1 MPENWEF
8 SGAGCGAGTPVLS
21 AEKCPTIITATGE
34 TSRMHNTDITNFIQA
49 MLNFMGKHKD
59 DTAMRAISLSGQP
72 VHINPSDVMTAFDSK
87 TGDQIWPK

>member
-34 TSRMHNTDITNFIQA
+34 TSRIHNTDTINFLQA
-49 MLNFMGKHKD
+49 MLNFTGKSKD
-59 DTAMRAISLSGQP
+59 NTAMSAVSPSGQP
-72 VHINPSDVMTAFDSK
+72 VHISPSSIMKAFDSK
-87 TGDQIWPK
+87 TGNQIWPK